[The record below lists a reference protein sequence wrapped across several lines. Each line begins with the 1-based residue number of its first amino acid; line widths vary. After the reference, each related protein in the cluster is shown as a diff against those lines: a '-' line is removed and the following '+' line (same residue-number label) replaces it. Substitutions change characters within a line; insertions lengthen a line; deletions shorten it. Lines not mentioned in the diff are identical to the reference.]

1 MKLKVNKD
9 KRKVRKFFLRTQQD
23 RAALINAIVRAQ
35 GYNSQLEQYT
45 IKADIERTQE
55 SRVMVA
61 IHNALGTKVVIK
73 AIPSELYHT
82 KAASFSI
89 SEVDA

>member
-55 SRVMVA
+55 SSVMVA